1 VATGLPAGR
10 YLAGGIRGLTLQP
23 EPPEVTARGRDEDA
37 LHVLSALCPFSL
49 CVSFQP
55 IDGPRVASI
64 QPPAYDRIKI
74 DSLVLLVLF
83 AGTGGEWVENTGS
96 TGGRRCSPPSL
107 SC

>member
-1 VATGLPAGR
+1 MGS
-10 YLAGGIRGLTLQP
+10 Q
-23 EPPEVTARGRDEDA
+23 GRDVPRKSGHA
-37 LHVLSALCPFSL
+37 LVTT
-49 CVSFQP
+49 

-74 DSLVLLVLF
+74 DSLILLVLSS
-83 AGTGGEWVENTGS
+83 GPGGEWVENTGS